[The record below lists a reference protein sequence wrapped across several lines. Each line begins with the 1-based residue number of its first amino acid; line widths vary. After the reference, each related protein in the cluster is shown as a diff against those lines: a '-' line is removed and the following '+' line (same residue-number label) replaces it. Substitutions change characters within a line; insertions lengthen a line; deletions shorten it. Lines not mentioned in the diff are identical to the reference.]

1 MPQRVPGAAFL
12 GVVEGRLHLRR
23 IERTAEVPLL
33 HRLAVVDWNEQAA
46 RAAKSYLETQA
57 FSRKALIE
65 QLSSDYGDGFTHAQA
80 VYGVNKAY

>member
-1 MPQRVPGAAFL
+1 MKKDDETSPRLLAGAR
-12 GVVEGRLHLRR
+12 GRT
-23 IERTAEVPLL
+23 TALY
-33 HRLAVVDWNEQAA
+33 AVDHINVDWNEQAA
-46 RAAKSYLETQA
+46 RAAKSCLESQA